1 MAPERI
7 LNRFRNFN
15 IAHFA
20 LKIKQKKK
28 SFILKVCISAG
39 CEISFPQN
47 YAVCIVFVTFRY
59 RSIIFSFPY
68 RFLPLNQPAAP
79 LLYIS
84 GPLLIFP
91 AG

>member
-28 SFILKVCISAG
+28 SFISKDYISAG

-59 RSIIFSFPY
+59 RSIFFSFHTGFHP
-68 RFLPLNQPAAP
+68 
-79 LLYIS
+79 
-84 GPLLIFP
+84 
-91 AG
+91 

>member
-28 SFILKVCISAG
+28 SFIPKGYISAD

-68 RFLPLNQPAAP
+68 RFPPLNQPAAP

-84 GPLLIFP
+84 GLLLIFP